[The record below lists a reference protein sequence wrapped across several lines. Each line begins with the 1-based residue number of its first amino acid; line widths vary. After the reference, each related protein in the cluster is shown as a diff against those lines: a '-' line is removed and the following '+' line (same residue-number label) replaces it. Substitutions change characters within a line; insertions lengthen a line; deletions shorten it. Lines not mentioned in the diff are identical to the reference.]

1 MSEALAPSDERI
13 HPAGEGTLW
22 NDSMYFN
29 CHDAE
34 RQIGIVTRI
43 GILPNQGQANVLLFA
58 VHRGDLAGLHVR
70 LEDRPAGDWDD
81 LTVSGVRYRVLEPFS
96 RCEITSEVPGIGCQL
111 EVIPFTPPVAYHG
124 VHGNVTDAYGVATG
138 HYEQSCRVTGW
149 TELSGERKEIDGFG
163 QRDHSWGI
171 RDWAGVDWWYWVSP
185 IFGEDLSLNIFK
197 AAGGGTTSVGGM
209 LWTDKKASQI
219 SSADIEV
226 DLDSDGRQQR
236 AHIRGKDADGRYIEL
251 EGERVAIVSLPVGAS
266 VIDEAFFRFTMSGR
280 TGYGVFEYLHT
291 KADSLG

>member
-58 VHRGDLAGLHVR
+58 VRRGDLAGLHVR

-81 LTVSGVRYRVLEPFS
+81 LTVSGVRYEVIDPFKG
-96 RCEITSEVPGIGCQL
+96 CKITADVGEMKTEL
-111 EVIPFTPPVAYHG
+111 EVRPFTPPVAYRG

-138 HYEQSCRVTGW
+138 HYEQSCRLTGW
-149 TELSGERKEIDGFG
+149 IELNGERHEIDGLG

-197 AAGGGTTSVGGM
+197 AAGGGTASVGGM
-209 LWTDKKASQI
+209 LWMDERATSI
-219 SSADIEV
+219 VSAELEV
-226 DLDSDGRQQR
+226 DVDAGGRQERARISAKDTDGR
-236 AHIRGKDADGRYIEL
+236 AVGL
-251 EGERVAIVSLPVGAS
+251 EGERTAIVSLPIGENV
-266 VIDEAFFRFTMSGR
+266 VDEAFFRFSMSGR
-280 TGYGVFEYLHT
+280 TGYGVLEYLH
-291 KADSLG
+291 SRPNS